1 MRRIIVQGQ
10 SVASVSVRVASGAPA
25 VLAFDRCPNP
35 SIERT
40 YSSWLRQLPSAAHV
54 ERWAP
59 AVER

>member
-54 ERWAP
+54 ER
-59 AVER
+59 